1 MIDAALVIDSAALV
15 SGSPDGKIM
24 IRDNATG
31 KLKLF
36 HSRSI
41 VPIGISVHFSFC
53 PNKYMQFL
61 KSKG

>member
-1 MIDAALVIDSAALV
+1 MIHAALVIDSAALV

-24 IRDNATG
+24 IWDIATG

-36 HSRSI
+36 HSSSLI
-41 VPIGISVHFSFC
+41 PTEISVQFSFW
-53 PNKYMQFL
+53 PNFL